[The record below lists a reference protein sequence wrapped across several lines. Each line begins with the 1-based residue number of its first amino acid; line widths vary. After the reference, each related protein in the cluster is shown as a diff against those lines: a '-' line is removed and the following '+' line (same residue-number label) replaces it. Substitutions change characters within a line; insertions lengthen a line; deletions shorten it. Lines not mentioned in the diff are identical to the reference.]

1 VQPPD
6 PAIVP
11 CRVHSGLRSPLSARR
26 RGRTEQLAVAVNPP
40 RAATRLELY
49 SAFEADYPL
58 AGYQVYAQSP
68 DSAATTLLGL
78 TDNRGAVQV
87 PPADEHPLR
96 LLIIKN
102 GDEPVAK
109 LPVLAGWEPSLR
121 ALVTNDE
128 QRLRVEGFITG
139 LQERAVDTVAR
150 RELLLARVRLRL
162 QAGRVPDADALF
174 ERVKALP
181 TLTEF
186 QQELQA
192 FERTVQT
199 NDPRLRRKIDKL
211 LTDTRQVL
219 EKHLAEKPVSEVA
232 ALLAAAKGV
241 AARGG

>member
-1 VQPPD
+1 
-6 PAIVP
+6 
-11 CRVHSGLRSPLSARR
+11 
-26 RGRTEQLAVAVNPP
+26 
-40 RAATRLELY
+40 
-49 SAFEADYPL
+49 
-58 AGYQVYAQSP
+58 
-68 DSAATTLLGL
+68 
-78 TDNRGAVQV
+78 
-87 PPADEHPLR
+87 